1 MCCVDQLKPPP
12 TADIPLQRNSDRF
25 RRSMPLSSHPKET
38 GHGTPPCHR
47 RRRLALFSVNGV
59 SRLVIHVKRI
69 YESPESTDGYRLLVD
84 RLWPRGV
91 SKKRAS
97 LDAWMK
103 EAGPSSELRRW
114 FGHDVSRW
122 LEFKRRYGAELDTR
136 QDVVTEI
143 LSLAI
148 DRPVTLLYSARDPD
162 HNQAVALAEYL
173 TALRSKRA

>member
-1 MCCVDQLKPPP
+1 MSSRSRISLL
-12 TADIPLQRNSDRF
+12 DIS
-25 RRSMPLSSHPKET
+25 
-38 GHGTPPCHR
+38 
-47 RRRLALFSVNGV
+47 
-59 SRLVIHVKRI
+59 VKRI
-69 YESPESTDGYRLLVD
+69 YEPPEPADGYRLLVD

-91 SKKRAS
+91 SKARAS

-122 LEFKRRYGAELDTR
+122 LEFKRRYRAELDSR
-136 QDVVTEI
+136 QDLMAEI
-143 LSLAI
+143 LLLAR

-173 TALRSKRA
+173 TALRSSRER